1 MPAPAPPQIQEIF
14 LTPENL
20 VLCTH
25 RAEFGIW
32 TTVFSEAGL
41 TGLFFPGSP
50 VAALKAQSGQRI
62 DPGSAEGAVPGFR
75 SEWADKAGQWIEAV
89 LAGGDDRHCR
99 VPLDLRKGTDFQ
111 RQIWD
116 ILCGIPFGEAM
127 TYRDIAVKCGRPG
140 ASRAVGNACGRNPV
154 PLIIPCHRVL
164 PTNGGLGGFS
174 AGLEWKS
181 RLLDR
186 ECPTLFSHQ

>member
-1 MPAPAPPQIQEIF
+1 MPTPTTKTPQEIV
-14 LTPENL
+14 LTHESL
-20 VLCTH
+20 VLCRH
-25 RAEFGIW
+25 KAEFGIW
-32 TTVFSEAGL
+32 TTVFSE
-41 TGLFFPGSP
+41 TGLAELYFPDSQT
-50 VAALKAQSGQRI
+50 AAERIQSGEGT
-62 DPGSAEGAVPGFR
+62 DLALAEGAVPGFR
-75 SEWADKAGQWIEAV
+75 SEWADKAGQWIESV

-111 RQIWD
+111 REIWG
-116 ILCGIPFGEAM
+116 ILCEIPFGEAM

-140 ASRAVGNACGRNPV
+140 ASRAVGNACGRNPI